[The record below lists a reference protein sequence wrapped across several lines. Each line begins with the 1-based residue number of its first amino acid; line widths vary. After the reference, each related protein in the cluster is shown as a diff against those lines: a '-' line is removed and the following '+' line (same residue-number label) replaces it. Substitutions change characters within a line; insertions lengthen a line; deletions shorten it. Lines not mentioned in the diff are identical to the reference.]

1 MPINISAFPSE
12 SLKIKCIIVQ
22 IFLPFFNFY
31 HIDVCVED
39 NIFLPLF
46 HVIDFSI
53 VILFQILYILL
64 SFDRQ
69 LQGWFLSVIVQISIF
84 IIVGFNSHSLF
95 TSGVNSQDGIFSFL
109 LLEFS
114 ICIVIQLKPG
124 KNKYICITDGQNS
137 TIYNRFAKDQ
147 YIFFSFF
154 SPFFCRKLRQFCQQ
168 TSFGKHEIVKC
179 FVSLTHKKKSIALWQ
194 EVSTYYMRYM
204 RMILVKKIRLT
215 KPYSLL

>member
-12 SLKIKCIIVQ
+12 SLKIECIVVQ

-31 HIDVCVED
+31 HIDVCVKD
-39 NIFLPLF
+39 NIFLLLF
-46 HVIDFSI
+46 HIIDFSI
-53 VILFQILYILL
+53 VILFLFQILYVLL

-154 SPFFCRKLRQFCQQ
+154 PLFLQKA
-168 TSFGKHEIVKC
+168 K
-179 FVSLTHKKKSIALWQ
+179 A
-194 EVSTYYMRYM
+194 
-204 RMILVKKIRLT
+204 ILPIDIIWKT
-215 KPYSLL
+215 

>member
-12 SLKIKCIIVQ
+12 SLKIECIVVQ

-31 HIDVCVED
+31 HIDVCVKD
-39 NIFLPLF
+39 NIFLLLF
-46 HVIDFSI
+46 HIIDFSI
-53 VILFQILYILL
+53 VILFLFQILYVLL

-124 KNKYICITDGQNS
+124 KNKYMLFQKQYLIFESNS
-137 TIYNRFAKDQ
+137 VQRV
-147 YIFFSFF
+147 
-154 SPFFCRKLRQFCQQ
+154 CRSKRLQVNFM
-168 TSFGKHEIVKC
+168 
-179 FVSLTHKKKSIALWQ
+179 LKKILNLAQ
-194 EVSTYYMRYM
+194 VMRYQ
-204 RMILVKKIRLT
+204 
-215 KPYSLL
+215 LLALRIHELGSKRT

>member
-12 SLKIKCIIVQ
+12 SLKIECIVAQ

-31 HIDVCVED
+31 HIDVCVKD
-39 NIFLPLF
+39 NIFLLLF
-46 HVIDFSI
+46 HIIDFSI
-53 VILFQILYILL
+53 VILFLFQILYVLL

-95 TSGVNSQDGIFSFL
+95 TSGVNSQDGIFTFL

-124 KNKYICITDGQNS
+124 KNKYICM
-137 TIYNRFAKDQ
+137 YNRWSEQ
-147 YIFFSFF
+147 YYIQQICKRLVYFLFFF

-179 FVSLTHKKKSIALWQ
+179 FVSLTHKKNQQLCGKK
-194 EVSTYYMRYM
+194 
-204 RMILVKKIRLT
+204 LVHTICVT
-215 KPYSLL
+215 

>member
-1 MPINISAFPSE
+1 MFTKLRISLNRG
-12 SLKIKCIIVQ
+12 SLNRVSGVQ
-22 IFLPFFNFY
+22 Y
-31 HIDVCVED
+31 V
-39 NIFLPLF
+39 
-46 HVIDFSI
+46 
-53 VILFQILYILL
+53 LL

-137 TIYNRFAKDQ
+137 TIYNRFAK
-147 YIFFSFF
+147 ISTFSFLF
-154 SPFFCRKLRQFCQQ
+154 FPFFLQKA
-168 TSFGKHEIVKC
+168 K
-179 FVSLTHKKKSIALWQ
+179 A
-194 EVSTYYMRYM
+194 
-204 RMILVKKIRLT
+204 ILPIDIIWKT
-215 KPYSLL
+215 